1 MVISEWLI
9 MAASLAIA
17 VIIIFIAYRLLKL
30 TVKYMATLI
39 LNALGGMFIILL
51 SNFVFGMGIPYNI
64 PMLLISAVC
73 GIPGAVCIIILKLMG
88 IML

>member
-39 LNALGGMFIILL
+39 LNALGGMFII
-51 SNFVFGMGIPYNI
+51 